1 LSPTPSSISTVKTPE
16 NTEEDSGEPEPAAE
30 GDIQIEYSSD

>member
-1 LSPTPSSISTVKTPE
+1 MKITDKCTFCGGWPQNFKEPT
-16 NTEEDSGEPEPAAE
+16 AE